1 MYTRKAST
9 KLLFAVLLMGIV
21 LPGCATLGDK
31 SEGPDATGYYAGN
44 WYGPNPEKP
53 LGDLTCTITPGETGN
68 WDALFFATF
77 GGVGEYEV
85 DLEGTTQGDAIVFQG
100 SVDLG
105 ETSGGVFDW
114 NGTIVGDQFNGT
126 YTSKFINGTFKMDK
140 TTEPDAG

>member
-1 MYTRKAST
+1 MSKYSRTTRLFSIVIVGVFAS
-9 KLLFAVLLMGIV
+9 
-21 LPGCATLGDK
+21 GCAHLGESGK
-31 SEGPDATGYYAGN
+31 GPDASGYYAGN

-53 LGDLTCTITPGETGN
+53 LGELTCTIEPSGEGN

-85 DLEGTTQGDAIVFQG
+85 NLAGVTEGDSILFKG

-114 NGTIVGDQFNGT
+114 TGIIIDDGFDGE
-126 YTSKFINGTFKMDK
+126 YTSQFISGTFKMTKSSKPETD
-140 TTEPDAG
+140 